1 MGREEH
7 RWKDFGGEKWKI
19 NKRYATCCVALRAT
33 RDQHDLKEIV
43 YRQMSEDNE
52 IVTLFYENGRKQFVN
67 VSMDSGVAMIRDIL
81 RGV

>member
-1 MGREEH
+1 ME
-7 RWKDFGGEKWKI
+7 
-19 NKRYATCCVALRAT
+19 NKQEICNLLCVALRAT

-52 IVTLFYENGRKQFVN
+52 IVTLLYENGHKRSIN

>member
-1 MGREEH
+1 ME
-7 RWKDFGGEKWKI
+7 
-19 NKRYATCCVALRAT
+19 NKQEICNLLCVALRAT
-33 RDQHDLKEIV
+33 RDQHDLTDIV